1 MTFLRVWPF
10 TMVHHGSPPLI
21 FTSLTSLTS
30 LARSRGLGTELR
42 SFALHFARLEESL
55 ETVCAVTLFLGPE
68 DDLSFCLDEH
78 KSERIRKNSNT
89 TILGCWKKWVNP
101 CYLDRISLLFG
112 RKKTHTR
119 FGRLEKRR
127 GKFVK
132 VPGWQGGILQV
143 AKEAYRVMTSY

>member
-112 RKKTHTR
+112 RKKNTHTFR
-119 FGRLEKRR
+119 KVGKKTWEVCQSSRMAGGDSPSGKRS
-127 GKFVK
+127 
-132 VPGWQGGILQV
+132 L
-143 AKEAYRVMTSY
+143 